1 MKFVITEEEKS
12 RILNM
17 HKNAI
22 KRQYLNEQD
31 PTVVGNIYNAGRS
44 EDLVKKGMYYIGFQ
58 VGKNNNQ
65 YYYQCIW
72 DPNSFYDVTT
82 NKGTSQEP
90 GAIFGSGGE
99 VIKNP
104 ETTLGLTGNWKEEL
118 KNGCSTSYSELQKFR
133 DTHCPNQKDK
143 VWESPEHYK
152 QQCEGWN
159 ISKQNEANQAAA
171 AEAEAKTAATQD
183 ANTAAMAKSNLETD
197 KTMSANAMAFATPF
211 NKLYKELDD
220 LVNGTSESNYAMG
233 TQQDIEAKI
242 NQLQSY
248 WSDPNAKGKSTARY
262 ADENIPYSIGKA
274 LRFIPKLIQ
283 TAKTKYPNMTAT
295 FVK

>member
-1 MKFVITEEEKS
+1 MKFLISEEEKS

-22 KRQYLNEQD
+22 KRQYLMEQE
-31 PTVVGNIYNAGRS
+31 PIAGNVYNAGREES
-44 EDLVKKGMYYIGFQ
+44 LVKQGMYYIGFQ
-58 VGKNNNQ
+58 IVGNNTP

-72 DPNSFYDVTT
+72 DPNSFYDVTKI
-82 NKGTSQEP
+82 KGTAQEP
-90 GAIFGSGGE
+90 GAVMDGDGN

-104 ETTLGLTGNWKEEL
+104 QATLGLTGNYKEEF
-118 KNGCSTSYSELQKFR
+118 KNGCATSYSQLQKFR

-143 VWESPEHYK
+143 VWKSPEHYK

-159 ISKQNEANQAAA
+159 TSKQNDAKQAAA
-171 AEAEAKTAATQD
+171 AEAEAATAATQD
-183 ANTAAMAKSNLETD
+183 ANSAAMAKSNLEGD
-197 KTMSANAMAFATPF
+197 KVMSANAMAFATPF
-211 NKLYKELDD
+211 NKLYNELGD

>member
-58 VGKNNNQ
+58 VGKDNNQ

-82 NKGTSQEP
+82 NKGTAQEP
-90 GAIFGSGGE
+90 GAIFGSGGK

-143 VWESPEHYK
+143 VWKSPEHYK

-171 AEAEAKTAATQD
+171 AEAEAKTAAAQKVATD
-183 ANTAAMAKSNLETD
+183 AEIQKRAASSAEDAAMGRNFATTMADYRSKLDKFESMTQEELETLINEINAYWKKSLLARAD
-197 KTMSANAMAFATPF
+197 SEAEKTYRRVFPKF
-211 NKLYKELDD
+211 NTE
-220 LVNGTSESNYAMG
+220 
-233 TQQDIEAKI
+233 
-242 NQLQSY
+242 
-248 WSDPNAKGKSTARY
+248 
-262 ADENIPYSIGKA
+262 
-274 LRFIPKLIQ
+274 FQ
-283 TAKTKYPNMTAT
+283 TKFPTLTVLLNTK
-295 FVK
+295 

>member
-58 VGKNNNQ
+58 VGKDNNQ

-82 NKGTSQEP
+82 NKGTAQEP
-90 GAIFGSGGE
+90 GAIFGSGGK
-99 VIKNP
+99 VISNP
-104 ETTLGLTGNWKEEL
+104 QETLGLTGNWKEEL
-118 KNGCSTSYSELQKFR
+118 KNGCATSYSELQKFR

-143 VWESPEHYK
+143 VWKSPEHYK

-171 AEAEAKTAATQD
+171 AEAEAKTAASQKAATDAEIQKRAAANAVDAGNMQEFSTKMAEYRKKLTGYESMTQEE
-183 ANTAAMAKSNLETD
+183 LETLINEINAYWKKSLLARAD
-197 KTMSANAMAFATPF
+197 SEAEKTYRRVFPKF
-211 NKLYKELDD
+211 NTE
-220 LVNGTSESNYAMG
+220 
-233 TQQDIEAKI
+233 
-242 NQLQSY
+242 
-248 WSDPNAKGKSTARY
+248 
-262 ADENIPYSIGKA
+262 
-274 LRFIPKLIQ
+274 FQ
-283 TAKTKYPNMTAT
+283 TKFPTLTVLLNTK
-295 FVK
+295 

>member
-1 MKFVITEEEKS
+1 MKFLISEEEKS

-22 KRQYLNEQD
+22 KRQYLKEQE

-44 EDLVKKGMYYIGFQ
+44 DSLVEQGMYYIGFS
-58 VGKNNNQ
+58 VGGDKTQ

-90 GAIFGSGGE
+90 GAIFGSGGK

-104 ETTLGLTGNWKEEL
+104 EATLGLTGNWKEQL
-118 KNGCSTSYSELQKFR
+118 KNGCATSYSQLQKFR

-143 VWESPEHYK
+143 VWKSPEHYK

-159 ISKQNEANQAAA
+159 ISKQNDAKQAAA
-171 AEAEAKTAATQD
+171 AEAEAATAASQKAATD
-183 ANTAAMAKSNLETD
+183 AEIQKRAAMSSEDAAMGRNFATTMADYRSKLDKFESMTQEELETLINEINAYWKKSLLARAD
-197 KTMSANAMAFATPF
+197 SEAEKTYRRVFPKF
-211 NKLYKELDD
+211 NTEFQTKFPTLTVL
-220 LVNGTSESNYAMG
+220 L
-233 TQQDIEAKI
+233 
-242 NQLQSY
+242 
-248 WSDPNAKGKSTARY
+248 ST
-262 ADENIPYSIGKA
+262 K
-274 LRFIPKLIQ
+274 
-283 TAKTKYPNMTAT
+283 
-295 FVK
+295 